1 MLAAFMKHR
10 YLLSLLVIREIR
22 IRYARAALGIAW
34 ALFMPLAMM
43 AVFTVLNFGRLIDET
58 SEYKAL
64 PYSVFAYC
72 GLLFWTHFATSLTQA
87 TPSLVV
93 SGNLLKKCAFP
104 RETIPLAKMISG
116 LLDLAIGAVF
126 LVVLMLIMDVPLRI
140 SALAVPL
147 ILVLQIAFTA
157 GLVLLLSAANLFY
170 RDVNYLV
177 QVGVVLGM
185 FATSVIYPVITEHP
199 LANLILGLNPMS
211 SFIDAYREALLLGR
225 FPGPGLLMGAL
236 GSVASLCLGV
246 LAFKRMSPRFAEEV

>member
-1 MLAAFMKHR
+1 MFAALGKHR
-10 YLLSLLVIREIR
+10 YLLGLLVIREIR

-34 ALFMPLAMM
+34 ALFMPLVMM

-58 SEYKAL
+58 SEYKQL

-72 GLLFWTHFATSLTQA
+72 GLLFWTHFATSLTQG
-87 TPSLVV
+87 TPSLVI

-104 RETIPLAKMISG
+104 REVVPLSKMISG

-126 LVVLMLIMDVPLRI
+126 LVVLMLLTGVPLRI

-147 ILVLQIAFTA
+147 VLALQLAFTA
-157 GLVLLLSAANLFY
+157 GLVLLLSAANLFF

-185 FATSVIYPVITEHP
+185 FATSVIYPVVTENEV
-199 LANLILGLNPMS
+199 ANLILGLNPMS
-211 SFIDAYREALLLGR
+211 AFIDAYREALLLGR
-225 FPGPGLLMGAL
+225 FPGPGLLVGAL
-236 GSVASLCLGV
+236 GAVAALLLGV
-246 LAFKRMSPRFAEEV
+246 FAFRRMSPRFAEEV